1 MKPANT
7 PKPPIT
13 PDAESSSAETP
24 EPKDSEPTAPSS
36 KATKSYFQTVDTPGL
51 AFQILGAQKPEE

>member
-13 PDAESSSAETP
+13 AAEESSLAATP
-24 EPKDSEPTAPSS
+24 APKDSEPIAPSS
-36 KATKSYFQTVDTPGL
+36 KSTNYSFQTVVTPGL

>member
-13 PDAESSSAETP
+13 PDAENSSAETP
-24 EPKDSEPTAPSS
+24 APKDSEPTAPSS
-36 KATKSYFQTVDTPGL
+36 KSTNYSFQTVVTPGL
-51 AFQILGAQKPEE
+51 AFQILGTQTPQD